1 MKVIIAGSRTITD
14 YDLVVKAVI
23 ESGFTITEVVCGLAK
38 GPDTLG
44 EQYAIENNIPIAYFP
59 ADWSGK
65 GRVAGALRNKQMGD
79 YSDAVIAIWDGK
91 SSGTKHMIDYAKK
104 KGLLVYVKN
113 ITDDSVT
120 LDIFMS
126 NDEHK

>member
-14 YDLVVKAVI
+14 YNLVVQAIK

-44 EQYAIENNIPIAYFP
+44 EKYAIEHNIPIAYFP

-65 GRVAGALRNKQMGD
+65 GRAAGPLRNEQMGD
-79 YSDAVIAIWDGK
+79 YADALIAVYDGN
-91 SSGTKHMIDYAKK
+91 SRGTKHMIYYSKK

-113 ITDDSVT
+113 INEENAILDD
-120 LDIFMS
+120 FY
-126 NDEHK
+126 E